1 MPGTLFQRLRRHRW
15 GLWDLRSLLI
25 DVRYRGL
32 LGGRV
37 ESRFPGANAVQ
48 SLPYYVIK
56 DATDAVGVDPDDVL
70 VDIGSGPGRVL
81 NWWLSQ
87 GFRNRMVGI
96 ELDPDVAARARS
108 RLRHFHNVEIVTGD
122 AVALTPP
129 EATVCFLSNPFNRDV
144 MQLWHDAV
152 VARTTTPRLSMVYV
166 NCHHLDVFLKSGRW
180 SVESLPKDPADHCPI
195 AVARLKR

>member
-96 ELDPDVAARARS
+96 ELDPDRS
-108 RLRHFHNVEIVTGD
+108 EEHTSELQSLRH
-122 AVALTPP
+122 L
-129 EATVCFLSNPFNRDV
+129 VC
-144 MQLWHDAV
+144 
-152 VARTTTPRLSMVYV
+152 RL
-166 NCHHLDVFLKSGRW
+166 L
-180 SVESLPKDPADHCPI
+180 
-195 AVARLKR
+195 